1 MFQNYFVRIKVK
13 LNTDLSHYRSGLTY
27 GLEGYTIGNAYQ
39 SDTYNAVIDVY
50 FKDIGTVSVVLD
62 KLDIIDDEYIKFL
75 EKKEEKFLNSLKKSK
90 DIIKYVGPKGGF
102 KHLDFTLDKEIFS
115 IYDRSRGLKIESHL
129 EKLNKTIKEEV
140 I

>member
-75 EKKEEKFLNSLKKSK
+75 EKRKKS
-90 DIIKYVGPKGGF
+90 F
-102 KHLDFTLDKEIFS
+102 
-115 IYDRSRGLKIESHL
+115 
-129 EKLNKTIKEEV
+129 
-140 I
+140 

>member
-1 MFQNYFVRIKVK
+1 MFTWKLLIIIKELK
-13 LNTDLSHYRSGLTY
+13 LLT
-27 GLEGYTIGNAYQ
+27 
-39 SDTYNAVIDVY
+39 
-50 FKDIGTVSVVLD
+50 
-62 KLDIIDDEYIKFL
+62 
-75 EKKEEKFLNSLKKSK
+75 KEEKFLNSLKKSK

-129 EKLNKTIKEEV
+129 EKLNKTIKEKV